1 NYLLNMSFQV
11 FLLIVPFITTPYVAR
26 VLGPSNL
33 GIQAYT
39 YSIVQV
45 LIVIGM
51 FGISLYGNRQ
61 IATVSNRNKEQISA
75 EFWSIYSIQICS
87 VLFTI
92 FSYLLFLINAI
103 GDMKIVFLV
112 QGIFLIANLFDISWF
127 LLGMQEIK
135 QTVLR
140 NFLVKIIS
148 IVLIF
153 TLV

>member
-1 NYLLNMSFQV
+1 MSFQV